1 MGEGIDYDL
10 VRDFSTVIGI
20 LAVAFLILRPIILEK
35 VHESQERI
43 KRLDGRKDAE

>member
-10 VRDFSTVIGI
+10 VRDFATSAAVIACYFYI
-20 LAVAFLILRPIILEK
+20 VRPFILEK
-35 VHESQERI
+35 VKESQERI